1 MLYNHKKCIYSSIS
15 EAFESSE
22 IVIFCLFFVFFLRI
36 KVCQSGFKLVASY
49 LYNTR
54 QYSNLGNNL
63 YKTNTLLD
71 LLTKSK
77 SACILLILLVR
88 SFFITYLIKYN
99 EPKFCKSMLILKY
112 ICTCKTFIILFIRF

>member
-1 MLYNHKKCIYSSIS
+1 MLSNHKKCIYSSIS

-22 IVIFCLFFVFFLRI
+22 IVIFCLFFLRI
-36 KVCQSGFKLVASY
+36 KVCQSGFKLVVSY

-63 YKTNTLLD
+63 YKTNILLD